1 MAKKDDIL
9 LRRVT
14 KHDRPLNLQRQNR
27 VLASIQPG
35 HRTSAYGDSDDVN
48 RRLVSLWEMEIR
60 KEKRLQLGT
69 FKNGSP
75 WCRVG
80 QQAVMCLLEKSNKKK
95 VRVSVNCDGVILGYL
110 DTSQTLKVILEV
122 KRAAQYSAALQM
134 FIKMIYFFL
143 QTLTLWDR
151 NTSYI
156 ATSRSLSENRPSE
169 TNPWQRTVTWQQ
181 CDRWWRRGS
190 GWGWLCELEWHTH
203 KHTHAY
209 INRYSLKT
217 GGTITSGSYKV

>member
-1 MAKKDDIL
+1 MRLFVFSTGQRHWHSFTHKGRLRRSDRLTASQLPLSSITTKSHQNMAKKDDIL

-35 HRTSAYGDSDDVN
+35 QRTSAYGDSDDVN

-151 NTSYI
+151 NTS
-156 ATSRSLSENRPSE
+156 
-169 TNPWQRTVTWQQ
+169 
-181 CDRWWRRGS
+181 
-190 GWGWLCELEWHTH
+190 
-203 KHTHAY
+203 
-209 INRYSLKT
+209 
-217 GGTITSGSYKV
+217 

>member
-1 MAKKDDIL
+1 MRNGDKKGKKDYNWEHL
-9 LRRVT
+9 
-14 KHDRPLNLQRQNR
+14 KMDRHGVELDSRLWCVCWKNL
-27 VLASIQPG
+27 
-35 HRTSAYGDSDDVN
+35 T
-48 RRLVSLWEMEIR
+48 
-60 KEKRLQLGT
+60 
-69 FKNGSP
+69 
-75 WCRVG
+75 
-80 QQAVMCLLEKSNKKK
+80 KKK

-143 QTLTLWDR
+143 QALTLWDR